1 MKRISKKNILKKK
14 NSKKKNS
21 KKGFSSVKR
30 LYIRHRLGKKMPAT
44 LGELLNI
51 SNDIKVYTC
60 EDFNGNIEIT
70 IDKNMYLFYKD
81 KLSGSG
87 DMLSELP
94 VDVFNMDI
102 EAPTPGSNNYIPLD
116 VSSDASLN
124 HKVDL
129 LRAQF

>member
-1 MKRISKKNILKKK
+1 
-14 NSKKKNS
+14 
-21 KKGFSSVKR
+21 
-30 LYIRHRLGKKMPAT
+30 MPAT

-102 EAPTPGSNNYIPLD
+102 EAPTPGSNNYISLD